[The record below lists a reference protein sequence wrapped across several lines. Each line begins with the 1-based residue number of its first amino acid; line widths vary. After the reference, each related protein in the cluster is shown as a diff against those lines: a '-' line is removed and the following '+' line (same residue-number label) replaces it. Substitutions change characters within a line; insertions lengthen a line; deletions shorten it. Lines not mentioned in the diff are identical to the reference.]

1 MELYVL
7 RSFLAVAE
15 ARSFSGAARATHST
29 QSALSRQIARLEK
42 ELGVQLFERYARHV
56 ECTPAGQLLLPLVE
70 SVVTGTDRVISVARE
85 QAGSATRKVRFGA
98 VPNVLAC
105 LLAPI
110 LVNFLAE
117 FPDMSVDLVG
127 MEDALIEKAVVNG
140 ELDCAVITPWGSSR
154 VATRHLLTEEILLV
168 VPEGHR
174 LAGCEAVSFEMLVNE
189 SILLPPAT
197 NNFYNTVAAAMR
209 KAGIEPRDP
218 YRANYPELTKALVR
232 KGVGV
237 APLPKTLVTAGGLEG
252 LVAIPF
258 AQPLYRNLCLVYAR
272 GRSLSPAARAL
283 MNYVRAAIAHSTDA

>member
-1 MELYVL
+1 MELYLL

-15 ARSFSGAARATHST
+15 ARSFSGAARAIHST
-29 QSALSRQIARLEK
+29 QSAVSRQIAKLEK
-42 ELGVQLFERYARHV
+42 ELGVQLFERYGRHV
-56 ECTPAGQLLLPLVE
+56 ECTPTGQLLLPLVE
-70 SVVTGTDRVISVARE
+70 SVVAGTDRVISLARE
-85 QAGSATRKVRFGA
+85 QAGTATCKVRFGA
-98 VPNVLAC
+98 VPNVLAN

-110 LVNFLAE
+110 LVSFLAE
-117 FPDMSVDLVG
+117 HPDMSVDLVG
-127 MEDALIEKAVVNG
+127 MEDALIEEAVANG

-154 VATRHLLTEEILLV
+154 VVTRHLLTEEILLV

-174 LAGCEAVSFEMLVNE
+174 LADCPAVSFEMLAGE

-197 NNFYNTVAAAMR
+197 HNFYNTVAAAMR

-237 APLPKTLVTAGGLEG
+237 APLPKMLVTSDGLEG

-272 GRSLSPAARAL
+272 GRTLSPGARAL
-283 MNYVRAAIAHSTDA
+283 MNYVRAAVVQQAI

>member
-1 MELYVL
+1 MELYLL

-42 ELGVQLFERYARHV
+42 ELGVQLFERYGRHV
-56 ECTPAGQLLLPLVE
+56 ECTPTGQLLLPMVE
-70 SVVTGTDRVISVARE
+70 GVVAGTDRVISLARE
-85 QAGSATRKVRFGA
+85 QAGTATRKVRFGA
-98 VPNVLAC
+98 VPNVLAN

-117 FPDMSVDLVG
+117 SPDMSVDLVG
-127 MEDALIEKAVVNG
+127 MEDALIEEAVLNG
-140 ELDCAVITPWGSSR
+140 ELDCAVITPWGSGR
-154 VATRHLLTEEILLV
+154 LAIRHLLTEEILLV

-174 LAGCEAVSFEMLVNE
+174 LAGCSAVSFEMLTDE

-197 NNFYNTVAAAMR
+197 HNFYNTVASAMR
-209 KAGIEPRDP
+209 RAGIEPRDP

-237 APLPKTLVTAGGLEG
+237 APLPKMLVASDGLEG

-272 GRSLSPAARAL
+272 GRSLSAGTRAL
-283 MNYVRAAIAHSTDA
+283 MNYVRVAVAHQAT

>member
-1 MELYVL
+1 MELYLL

-15 ARSFSGAARATHST
+15 ARSFSGAARSTHST
-29 QSALSRQIARLEK
+29 QSALSRQIAKLEK

-56 ECTPAGQLLLPLVE
+56 ELTPTGQLLLPLVE
-70 SVVTGTDRVISVARE
+70 SVVSGTERVVNLARE
-85 QAGSATRKVRFGA
+85 QAGMVTRKVRFGA
-98 VPNVLAC
+98 VPNVLAN

-110 LVNFLAE
+110 LVSFLAE
-117 FPDMSVDLVG
+117 SPDMSVDLVG
-127 MEDALIEKAVVNG
+127 MEDALIEEAVMNG

-154 VATRHLLTEEILLV
+154 VVTRHLLTEEILLV

-174 LAGCEAVSFEMLVNE
+174 LAGYSAVSFEMLTNE

-197 NNFYNTVAAAMR
+197 HNFYNTVASAMR
-209 KAGIEPRDP
+209 RAGIEPRDP

-237 APLPKTLVTAGGLEG
+237 APLPKMLASDSLDG

-272 GRSLSPAARAL
+272 GRPLSAAARAL
-283 MNYVRAAIAHSTDA
+283 MNYVRAAVLHQAN

>member
-1 MELYVL
+1 MELYLL
-7 RSFLAVAE
+7 RAFLAVAE

-42 ELGVQLFERYARHV
+42 ELGVQLFERYGRHV
-56 ECTPAGQLLLPLVE
+56 ECTPVGQLLLPLTE
-70 SVVTGTDRVISVARE
+70 QVVAGTDRVISLARE
-85 QAGSATRKVRFGA
+85 QAGTAIQKVRFGA
-98 VPNVLAC
+98 VPNVLAG

-110 LVNFLAE
+110 LVSFLAE
-117 FPDMSVDLVG
+117 SPATSIDLVG
-127 MEDALIEKAVVNG
+127 MEDALIEEALANG
-140 ELDCAVITPWGSSR
+140 ELDCAVITPWGSNR
-154 VATRHLLTEEILLV
+154 VVTRHLLTEEILLV

-174 LAGCEAVSFEMLVNE
+174 LAGCSAVSFDMLTDE

-209 KAGIEPRDP
+209 RAGIEPRDP

-237 APLPKTLVTAGGLEG
+237 APLPKMLATAGDLEG

-258 AQPLYRNLCLVYAR
+258 AQPLYRNLCLVYPR
-272 GRSLSPAARAL
+272 GRSLSAGTRAL
-283 MNYVRAAIAHSTDA
+283 MNYVRASIARQGA

>member
-1 MELYVL
+1 MELYLL

-42 ELGVQLFERYARHV
+42 ELGVQLFERHGRHV
-56 ECTPAGQLLLPLVE
+56 ECTPTGQLLFPLVE
-70 SVVTGTDRVISVARE
+70 GVVAGTDRVISLARE
-85 QAGSATRKVRFGA
+85 QAGTATRKVRFGA
-98 VPNVLAC
+98 VPNVLAS

-117 FPDMSVDLVG
+117 SPDMSVDLVG
-127 MEDALIEKAVVNG
+127 MEDALIEEAVING
-140 ELDCAVITPWGSSR
+140 ELDCAVITPWGSGR
-154 VATRHLLTEEILLV
+154 IATRHLLTEEILLV

-174 LAGCEAVSFEMLVNE
+174 LAGCSAVSFEMLTDE

-197 NNFYNTVAAAMR
+197 HNFYNTVASAMR
-209 KAGIEPRDP
+209 RAGIEPRDP

-237 APLPKTLVTAGGLEG
+237 APLPKMLITSGGLEG

-258 AQPLYRNLCLVYAR
+258 AQPLYRNLCLVYPR
-272 GRSLSPAARAL
+272 GRSLSAGTRAL
-283 MNYVRAAIAHSTDA
+283 MNYVRAAVAHPAA